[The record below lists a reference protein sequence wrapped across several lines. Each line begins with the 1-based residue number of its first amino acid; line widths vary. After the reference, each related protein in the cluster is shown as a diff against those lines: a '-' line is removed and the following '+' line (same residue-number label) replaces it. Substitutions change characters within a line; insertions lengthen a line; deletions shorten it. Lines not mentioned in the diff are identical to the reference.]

1 MKFIEELIKDAQKQG
16 KFKGL
21 KSEGKNVKMDDNP
34 FTEDTRIAYGM
45 VKDAG
50 YTLGFLANRKTILAE
65 IEELM
70 AELQAAA
77 DQYTGNTWTRL
88 RWAKA
93 TEVFTT
99 KAKLLNR
106 RIRDYNLKAPN
117 EKFHIVPVWVD
128 REIERLNPIQGE

>member
-1 MKFIEELIKDAQKQG
+1 MKFIEELIKDAQSQG

-21 KSEGKNVKMDDNP
+21 KNEGNHVQMDDNP

-50 YTLGFLANRKTILAE
+50 YTLGFLANRKQIIKDAE
-65 IEELM
+65 ALIGELKDS
-70 AELQAAA
+70 A

-93 TEVFTT
+93 TEVF
-99 KAKLLNR
+99 KENASKLNR

-128 REIERLNPIQGE
+128 REIQRLDPTQGD

>member
-21 KSEGKNVKMDDNP
+21 KNEGNHVGIEDNP
-34 FTEDTRIAYGM
+34 FTEETRIAYGM

-50 YTLGFLANRKTILAE
+50 YTLGFLANRKKIV
-65 IEELM
+65 EEVAQLM
-70 AELQAAA
+70 GELKSAA

-93 TEVFTT
+93 TEVFRENAN
-99 KAKLLNR
+99 KLNR

-117 EKFHIVPVWVD
+117 EKFHIIPVWVD
-128 REIERLNPIQGE
+128 REIERHDPIKDE

>member
-21 KSEGKNVKMDDNP
+21 KNEGRNVKMDDNP
-34 FTEDTRIAYGM
+34 YTEDTRIAYGM

-50 YTLGFLANRKTILAE
+50 YTLGFLANRKTILKE
-65 IEELM
+65 IEEVM
-70 AELQAAA
+70 EDLQAAA

-93 TEVFTT
+93 TEVF
-99 KAKLLNR
+99 KEQAKILNR

-117 EKFHIVPVWVD
+117 EKFHIVPVWID
-128 REIERLNPIQGE
+128 REIERLNPIEGE